1 MEKQNRKEKKRIK
14 LQTVKKKKKKSVQ
27 EGSKSVGFKTIFTKS
42 NQSKPLWANSKV
54 AKNQA
59 EKRGSKFS
67 GLKQL
72 V

>member
-1 MEKQNRKEKKRIK
+1 MEKQNRKGKKRIK
-14 LQTVKKKKKKSVQ
+14 LQTVKKKKKSVQ